1 MAIRTAT
8 NGSVRCCA
16 RAWLRRGTR
25 LFGTKVEAN
34 GDTHGTPEGGWGE
47 GVSSPDCGPLHSE
60 YVHVE
65 LTHGADNCFS
75 NSGTRTPRYLYRL
88 AVASFL

>member
-8 NGSVRCCA
+8 NGSVSMLCSRVA
-16 RAWLRRGTR
+16 SKRDTIVWHESRGYNS
-25 LFGTKVEAN
+25 N

-65 LTHGADNCFS
+65 LTHGADICFS
-75 NSGTRTPRYLYRL
+75 NSGTRTPRYL
-88 AVASFL
+88 